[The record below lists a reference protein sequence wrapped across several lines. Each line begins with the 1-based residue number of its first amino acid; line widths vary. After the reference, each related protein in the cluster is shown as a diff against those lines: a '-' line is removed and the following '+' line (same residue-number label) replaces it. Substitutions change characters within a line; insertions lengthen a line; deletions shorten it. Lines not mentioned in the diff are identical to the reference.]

1 MKLAWF
7 AGVDW
12 GSQQHQ
18 ACVLDAVGKVL
29 GERAF
34 EHGGQGL
41 AEMADWLL
49 SFASGEAGEAGE
61 VGVAIETPRGPV
73 VESLMERGFAVHSMN
88 PKQLD
93 RFRDRF
99 SPAGAKDDRRDAR
112 VLASALRTDPHC
124 LRQLEP
130 TDPKVI
136 ELREWSRLREDL
148 TRERTRLANRMR
160 EQLWRYYPQFLAALD
175 DDVATPWALDLWRR
189 LPTPTAAQRVREA
202 TLARVL
208 KQHCIRRIDAAT
220 LRGRLRAPAI
230 RVAPGT
236 AEAVAAHIRLVT
248 ERLALV
254 NRQLAHA
261 RSQLD
266 LLVRQFAEA
275 APAEDPNAPAEA
287 DPGPSKEPADAAILL
302 SLPGIGTGVLA
313 TLLAEGS
320 DAVRRRDYHALRCLC
335 GVALVP
341 RRSGKSLIV
350 SRRLA
355 AHDRLR
361 DAAYHSGP
369 ASPPNAIRPAVPS
382 IRRYEV
388 AATDTPAPCARWPTA
403 CSTSPAQCCAT
414 APVSTRT
421 VSGLPLREPG
431 SAARSFGVRMAHG
444 RRSQPGRHTWP
455 RPGVVDG
462 APRQR
467 SGSQASHLQAVERG
481 PAFPA
486 GPQGL
491 LARLVAAVIRRTGA
505 QRGTREAG

>member
-12 GSQQHQ
+12 GSQKHQ

-49 SFASGEAGEAGE
+49 SFASGEAGEVGE

-160 EQLWRYYPQFLAALD
+160 EQLWRYYPQFLAAID

-202 TLARVL
+202 TLAS
-208 KQHCIRRIDAAT
+208 A
-220 LRGRLRAPAI
+220 RLRRSA
-230 RVAPGT
+230 G
-236 AEAVAAHIRLVT
+236 
-248 ERLALV
+248 
-254 NRQLAHA
+254 A
-261 RSQLD
+261 RS
-266 LLVRQFAEA
+266 V
-275 APAEDPNAPAEA
+275 
-287 DPGPSKEPADAAILL
+287 
-302 SLPGIGTGVLA
+302 V
-313 TLLAEGS
+313 
-320 DAVRRRDYHALRCLC
+320 
-335 GVALVP
+335 
-341 RRSGKSLIV
+341 
-350 SRRLA
+350 
-355 AHDRLR
+355 
-361 DAAYHSGP
+361 HS
-369 ASPPNAIRPAVPS
+369 
-382 IRRYEV
+382 
-388 AATDTPAPCARWPTA
+388 
-403 CSTSPAQCCAT
+403 ST
-414 APVSTRT
+414 
-421 VSGLPLREPG
+421 PG
-431 SAARSFGVRMAHG
+431 SISTG
-444 RRSQPGRHTWP
+444 
-455 RPGVVDG
+455 
-462 APRQR
+462 
-467 SGSQASHLQAVERG
+467 LQ
-481 PAFPA
+481 
-486 GPQGL
+486 L
-491 LARLVAAVIRRTGA
+491 
-505 QRGTREAG
+505 

>member
-12 GSQQHQ
+12 GSQKHQ

-160 EQLWRYYPQFLAALD
+160 EQLWRYYPQFLAAID

-208 KQHCIRRIDAAT
+208 KQHCIRRTDAAT

-236 AEAVAAHIRLVT
+236 AEAAAAHIRLVT

-275 APAEDPNAPAEA
+275 APAEDPNASAET

-313 TLLAEGS
+313 TLLAESS

-335 GVALVP
+335 GVAPVT

-361 DAAYHSGP
+361 DAAYHWARVAAQRDP
-369 ASPPNAIRPAVPS
+369 ASRAKYQA
-382 IRRYEV
+382 
-388 AATDTPAPCARWPTA
+388 
-403 CSTSPAQCCAT
+403 
-414 APVSTRT
+414 
-421 VSGLPLREPG
+421 LRSRG
-431 SAARSFGVRMAHG
+431 HGHARSL
-444 RRSQPGRHTWP
+444 RSVADRLLNVACAML
-455 RPGVVDG
+455 RDG
-462 APRQR
+462 ACFDPHRV
-467 SGSQASHLQAVERG
+467 GITA
-481 PAFPA
+481 
-486 GPQGL
+486 
-491 LARLVAAVIRRTGA
+491 T
-505 QRGTREAG
+505 